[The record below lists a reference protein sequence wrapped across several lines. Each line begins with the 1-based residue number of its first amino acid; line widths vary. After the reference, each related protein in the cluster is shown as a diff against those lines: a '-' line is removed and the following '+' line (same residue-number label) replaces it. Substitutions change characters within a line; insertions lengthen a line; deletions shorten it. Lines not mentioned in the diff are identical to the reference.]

1 MKQTFLI
8 NTRRRLLVL
17 TFAAL
22 VALGAA
28 YAPVVL
34 DSMASTTLTPVVLA
48 CTVPGGGC

>member
-1 MKQTFLI
+1 MKQTFLL

-22 VALGAA
+22 LALGAA

-34 DSMASTTLTPVVLA
+34 DSLASTALTPAAYA
-48 CTVPGGGC
+48 CGPMGGGC

>member
-1 MKQTFLI
+1 MKQTFLL

-28 YAPVVL
+28 YAPIVL
-34 DSMASTTLTPVVLA
+34 DSMASTALTPAAYA

>member
-8 NTRRRLLVL
+8 NTRWRLLVL

-34 DSMASTTLTPVVLA
+34 DSMASTALTPAAYA
-48 CTVPGGGC
+48 CGPASGGC

>member
-1 MKQTFLI
+1 MKQTFLL

-22 VALGAA
+22 LALGAA

-34 DSMASTTLTPVVLA
+34 DSLASTALTPAAFA
-48 CTVPGGGC
+48 CGPMGGGC

>member
-1 MKQTFLI
+1 MKQTFLN

-34 DSMASTTLTPVVLA
+34 DNMASTAFTPAAYA